1 MVAVEKLWTDIYYP
15 FYVYKLEAKDCKLYL
30 ICLFCILQNKLSY
43 KELYMLLD
51 EGTCLFNFNPNE
63 VCSLLFSQL
72 LNIWTKRKLAR
83 CLAWY
88 VVCDEFGGVFWN
100 TVHNMKLICMQ
111 NGNVFFA
118 SKQYCNTATLRWP
131 HEQSALSFW
140 AS

>member
-63 VCSLLFSQL
+63 VCKTSIFTTTKY
-72 LNIWTKRKLAR
+72 LNK
-83 CLAWY
+83 
-88 VVCDEFGGVFWN
+88 
-100 TVHNMKLICMQ
+100 MKAGKMPGMIC
-111 NGNVFFA
+111 GA
-118 SKQYCNTATLRWP
+118 
-131 HEQSALSFW
+131 
-140 AS
+140 